1 MITTRKTAAK
11 AKNQP
16 TRVGIIVGV
25 SCTGDT
31 MKIDK
36 QPKQKTGKKTGMS
49 DPIECVE
56 RLLGR
61 TQVYQMPGMW
71 VQERKGGGSCGGC
84 WWWCPLMTVGCG
96 EAWWR
101 RQPDVPGCMRT

>member
-1 MITTRKTAAK
+1 LIDVIRRPKMITTRKTAAK

-71 VQERKGGGSCGGC
+71 VQERRC
-84 WWWCPLMTVGCG
+84 
-96 EAWWR
+96 
-101 RQPDVPGCMRT
+101 